1 MKDVKRVIST
11 GIWEDDLVL
20 NEFSPE
26 DKYFFLYILTNQ
38 YTTQLGIYHFPI
50 KKVALEMGYSE
61 DAIKVL
67 LDRFETKYDLIK
79 FSKETS
85 EIAIKNYLRHSIVK
99 GGKPVMD
106 CLLKEE
112 KAVKNKTL
120 ISYIA
125 NHLSN
130 YIDDPNI
137 NNTVIDYINH
147 ININNDNDND
157 NERYVHESSTNRKVT
172 KKLSEK
178 NIIPPTFEMVSEYCK
193 MRGNGID
200 ADEFIDF
207 YNSKGWYVGKN
218 KMVDWQSAIRTWE
231 RKKGFKYTPNRV
243 VEEPKE
249 EAPIDYGWKDL
260 FESEEN
266 SNEI

>member
-20 NEFSPE
+20 NDFSPE

-112 KAVKNKTL
+112 KSVKNKSL
-120 ISYIA
+120 ISYI
-125 NHLSN
+125 
-130 YIDDPNI
+130 
-137 NNTVIDYINH
+137 
-147 ININNDNDND
+147 
-157 NERYVHESSTNRKVT
+157 
-172 KKLSEK
+172 
-178 NIIPPTFEMVSEYCK
+178 
-193 MRGNGID
+193 GNGFSSYVPYPFTID
-200 ADEFIDF
+200 IKSYLYE
-207 YNSKGWYVGKN
+207 YV
-218 KMVDWQSAIRTWE
+218 I
-231 RKKGFKYTPNRV
+231 
-243 VEEPKE
+243 
-249 EAPIDYGWKDL
+249 
-260 FESEEN
+260 
-266 SNEI
+266 

>member
-1 MKDVKRVIST
+1 MVVETLKDVKRVIST

-112 KAVKNKTL
+112 KEVKNKTL

-147 ININNDNDND
+147 ININNDNDN
-157 NERYVHESSTNRKVT
+157 ERYVHESSTNRKVT
-172 KKLSEK
+172 KKFSEK
-178 NIIPPTFEMVSEYCK
+178 NIIPPTLEMVSEYCK

-231 RKKGFKYTPNRV
+231 RKKGFKYTTNRV
-243 VEEPKE
+243 VEEQKE
-249 EAPIDYGWKDL
+249 EAPIDYGWED
-260 FESEEN
+260 
-266 SNEI
+266 